1 MAAEDT
7 AVGSVVEV
15 TKEKGKEE
23 IVPDWAS
30 RVAKLLFTWPYQN
43 MGLMRDIGKCLHV
56 YSEVNHRL
64 LQGLELSDL
73 SCL

>member
-7 AVGSVVEV
+7 VVGSVVEV

-30 RVAKLLFTWPYQN
+30 RVVKLLFTWPYQN
-43 MGLMRDIGKCLHV
+43 TGLMRDIGKCLQ
-56 YSEVNHRL
+56 HRL
-64 LQGLELSDL
+64 LQELSDPC
-73 SCL
+73 CL